1 MALSTL
7 RYENEFNIRLMPNIR
22 QQFIELKDLVLWD
35 ENARFPDKYFNK
47 PDEELIEYICSK
59 KNFKIID
66 LAESIVKEFDL
77 PQLEK
82 IVIYSLNG
90 NNIVLEGNRRLVAYK
105 LLNNPDLIKNPQTK
119 NKLIELKSKIDIN
132 DNFKLECLVTD
143 DIEQGFRYIERKHLN
158 NNHEVAWGDNERTH
172 HKARR
177 GKASAKELFKVE
189 ITKIVKDLDL
199 PTAMKESVLG
209 HGYVTNFW
217 RILESE
223 PAWKEYGFKI
233 DSEGK
238 LQMQDKNFKDK
249 LKVII
254 LNVLQKQDFS
264 GNKIDSRSL
273 NKNKEK
279 EEYIKSISN
288 EDIKKVESEIKNQT
302 KENIF
307 GDETIEIK
315 PINQKRSNPK
325 STTRSYLIPKTCI
338 LEISETKINNIYR
351 ELKNDLLL
359 DDSLRAVPNA
369 VGVLFRVFLEISI
382 DCFWEKNGFTF
393 KTDTK
398 LAGKITLA
406 ADFMEKNKI
415 AETKQLK
422 NIRTVATD
430 KNNLLA
436 IENFHS
442 YVHSYKS
449 QPTSSTL
456 KLKWDNLQE
465 FFEIL
470 WSSLKSKK

>member
-1 MALSTL
+1 
-7 RYENEFNIRLMPNIR
+7 
-22 QQFIELKDLVLWD
+22 
-35 ENARFPDKYFNK
+35 
-47 PDEELIEYICSK
+47 
-59 KNFKIID
+59 
-66 LAESIVKEFDL
+66 
-77 PQLEK
+77 
-82 IVIYSLNG
+82 
-90 NNIVLEGNRRLVAYK
+90 
-105 LLNNPDLIKNPQTK
+105 
-119 NKLIELKSKIDIN
+119 
-132 DNFKLECLVTD
+132 
-143 DIEQGFRYIERKHLN
+143 
-158 NNHEVAWGDNERTH
+158 
-172 HKARR
+172 
-177 GKASAKELFKVE
+177 
-189 ITKIVKDLDL
+189 
-199 PTAMKESVLG
+199 MKESVLG

-273 NKNKEK
+273 
-279 EEYIKSISN
+279 
-288 EDIKKVESEIKNQT
+288 
-302 KENIF
+302 
-307 GDETIEIK
+307 
-315 PINQKRSNPK
+315 
-325 STTRSYLIPKTCI
+325 
-338 LEISETKINNIYR
+338 NNIYR

>member
-1 MALSTL
+1 
-7 RYENEFNIRLMPNIR
+7 MPNIR
-22 QQFIELKDLVLWD
+22 QQ
-35 ENARFPDKYFNK
+35 
-47 PDEELIEYICSK
+47 
-59 KNFKIID
+59 IID

-338 LEISETKINNIYR
+338 LEISETK
-351 ELKNDLLL
+351 
-359 DDSLRAVPNA
+359 
-369 VGVLFRVFLEISI
+369 
-382 DCFWEKNGFTF
+382 KNGFTF